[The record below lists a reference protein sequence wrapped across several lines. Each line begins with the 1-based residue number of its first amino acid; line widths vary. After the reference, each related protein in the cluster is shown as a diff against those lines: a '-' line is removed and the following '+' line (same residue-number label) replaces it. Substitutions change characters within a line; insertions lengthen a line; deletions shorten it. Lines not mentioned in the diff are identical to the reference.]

1 VDSHSAARHFVVA
14 IVSKEPAFMADTQFT
29 EAEQQQAMPVDS
41 ADVVIG
47 VAGPVAA
54 DDLRAGAARVAAEL
68 GSGPS
73 SGRYVVAWPASSGEA
88 VPPAPAGNG
97 NSAVALVPF
106 AAPPSGGEFWADVS
120 AHQRAVLALA
130 ASLNARTCIVLG
142 SDLAALQ
149 PQAIQIFAYAV
160 LERQCGLVMPVYPA
174 GKYDGLINTGILSP
188 LHRALYGR
196 RIRYP
201 LTFDFAVS
209 GTIAAL
215 LAGSSSTRESGALLW
230 PVAATATESPQC
242 AIGQVHI
249 DVRHQ
254 VATGGLELSAVL
266 GQMAGSLFQEMEND
280 AAQWQR
286 VRGSQA
292 AAVWGSATQ
301 DNTNDEPIDA
311 QPMLDSFLLG
321 SKNLDEVW
329 RLVLPPN
336 TMLELRRL
344 TRMPPEQ
351 FHMPDDLWACIVYD
365 FALAWRLRTISR
377 GHLLGALTPLYL
389 GWAASYA
396 REVAGLTRA
405 ALEQRMEQFARA
417 WEEKKP
423 YLLSRWRWPDRFN
436 P

>member
-1 VDSHSAARHFVVA
+1 
-14 IVSKEPAFMADTQFT
+14 MAESSMT
-29 EAEQQQAMPVDS
+29 ETAQQQAEPVGS
-41 ADVVIG
+41 ADVVVG
-47 VAGPVAA
+47 VAGPVAV
-54 DDLRAGAARVAAEL
+54 DDLRAAAARVAAEL
-68 GSGPS
+68 GSAPGS
-73 SGRYVVAWPASSGEA
+73 QRYVFAW
-88 VPPAPAGNG
+88 PAGNG
-97 NSAVALVPF
+97 EPAGSAPAANGKSGLTLVPF
-106 AAPPSGGEFWADVS
+106 AAPTSGGEFWVDVS

-130 ASLNARTCIVLG
+130 AQLNARACIVLG

-149 PQAIQIFAYAV
+149 PQAIELFAYAV
-160 LERQCGLVMPVYPA
+160 LERQCDLVMPLYPA

-201 LTFDFAVS
+201 VAFDFAVS
-209 GTIAAL
+209 GPVAGL
-215 LAGSSSTRESGALLW
+215 LARSSSGSESGALLW
-230 PVAATATESPQC
+230 PVAAAATEAPQC

-254 VATGGLELSAVL
+254 VATEGLELSAVL
-266 GQMAGSLFQEMEND
+266 GQFAGSLFQEMEND

-286 VRGSQA
+286 LRGSQTAPMWGNA
-292 AAVWGSATQ
+292 ARDREDSQ
-301 DNTNDEPIDA
+301 PIDA

-336 TMLELRRL
+336 SMLELRRL
-344 TRMPPEQ
+344 TRGAPGQ
-351 FHMPDDLWACIVYD
+351 FRMPDDLWASIVFD

-377 GHLLGALTPLYL
+377 SHLLGALTPLYL
-389 GWAASYA
+389 GWVASHVG
-396 REVAGLTRA
+396 EVSGLTRA
-405 ALEQRMEQFARA
+405 AAEQRLEQFARA

>member
-1 VDSHSAARHFVVA
+1 
-14 IVSKEPAFMADTQFT
+14 MADTELT
-29 EAEQQQAMPVDS
+29 EPAQQQTEPVGS

-47 VAGPVAA
+47 IAGPVAV
-54 DDLRAGAARVAAEL
+54 DDLRAGAAKVAAEL

-73 SGRYVVAWPASSGEA
+73 SPRCVFAWPAASGEGA
-88 VPPAPAGNG
+88 ASAPVGNG
-97 NSAVALVPF
+97 NSGVTLVPF
-106 AAPPSGGEFWADVS
+106 TVPPSGGEFWADVS
-120 AHQRAVLALA
+120 AHQRAVLAVA
-130 ASLNARTCIVLG
+130 GSLNARACIVIG

-149 PQAIQIFAYAV
+149 PQVIQLFAYAV

-174 GKYDGLINTGILSP
+174 GKYDGLINTGILWP

-196 RIRYP
+196 RIRFP

-209 GTIAAL
+209 GSMAAL
-215 LAGSSSTRESGALLW
+215 LTGSPSGREFGALLW

-280 AAQWQR
+280 AAHWQR
-286 VRGSQA
+286 VRGSQPA
-292 AAVWGSATQ
+292 PVWGSAAR
-301 DNTNDEPIDA
+301 DEANSEPIDA

-336 TMLELRRL
+336 SMLELRRL
-344 TRMPPEQ
+344 TRVPPDQ
-351 FHMPDDLWACIVYD
+351 FRMPDDLWASVVYD
-365 FALAWRLRTISR
+365 FALAWRLRSISR
-377 GHLLGALTPLYL
+377 SHLLGALTPLYL
-389 GWAASYA
+389 GWVASYV
-396 REVAGLTRA
+396 RDVSGLTRA
-405 ALEQRMEQFARA
+405 AVEQRLEQFARA

>member
-1 VDSHSAARHFVVA
+1 MA
-14 IVSKEPAFMADTQFT
+14 EPSLT
-29 EAEQQQAMPVDS
+29 EVTQQQAEPIAS
-41 ADVVIG
+41 ADIVIG
-47 VAGPVAA
+47 IAGPVAI
-54 DDLRAGAARVAAEL
+54 DDLRAGAVKVTAEL
-68 GSGPS
+68 GPGAS
-73 SGRYVVAWPASSGEA
+73 SLRYVFAWPAVSGEA
-88 VPPAPAGNG
+88 TTSAPAGNG
-97 NSAVALVPF
+97 NSAVTLVPF
-106 AAPPSGGEFWADVS
+106 VAPSGGGEFWADVS
-120 AHQRAVLALA
+120 AHQRGVLALA
-130 ASLNARTCIVLG
+130 DSLNARACIVLG

-149 PQAIQIFAYAV
+149 PETIQLFAYAV

-201 LTFDFAVS
+201 ASFDFAVS
-209 GTIAAL
+209 GSVATL
-215 LAGSSSTRESGALLW
+215 LAQSSPGHASGALLW
-230 PVAATATESPQC
+230 PVAAAATESPQSG
-242 AIGQVHI
+242 IGQVHI

-254 VATGGLELSAVL
+254 VATEGLELSAVL
-266 GQMAGSLFQEMEND
+266 GQFAGSLFQEMEND
-280 AAQWQR
+280 AVQWQR
-286 VRGSQA
+286 LRGSQPA
-292 AAVWGSATQ
+292 PVWGSAGQ
-301 DNTNDEPIDA
+301 DTANGEPIDA

-344 TRMPPEQ
+344 TRVPPDQ
-351 FHMPDDLWACIVYD
+351 FRMPDDLWACIVYD

-377 GHLLGALTPLYL
+377 SHLLGALTPLYL
-389 GWAASYA
+389 GWVASYV
-396 REVAGLTRA
+396 REVSGLTRA
-405 ALEQRMEQFARA
+405 AAEQRLEQFARA

>member
-1 VDSHSAARHFVVA
+1 
-14 IVSKEPAFMADTQFT
+14 MAETSTT
-29 EAEQQQAMPVDS
+29 EAAQQQAEPIGS

-47 VAGPVAA
+47 IAGSVGAEE
-54 DDLRAGAARVAAEL
+54 LRAGAAKVAAEL

-73 SGRYVVAWPASSGEA
+73 SMGYVFAWPAAGGEA
-88 VPPAPAGNG
+88 AASAPSGNG
-97 NSAVALVPF
+97 HPGLTLVPF
-106 AAPPSGGEFWADVS
+106 AAPSPGGEFWADVS
-120 AHQRAVLALA
+120 AYQRAVLALA
-130 ASLNARTCIVLG
+130 ASLNARACIVLG
-142 SDLAALQ
+142 SDLAGLQ
-149 PQAIQIFAYAV
+149 SQVIQLFAYAV

-196 RIRYP
+196 RIHFP
-201 LTFDFAVS
+201 VTFDFAVS
-209 GTIAAL
+209 GPIAAL
-215 LAGSSSTRESGALLW
+215 LAGGASGREAGALLW
-230 PVAATATESPQC
+230 PVAATATESPQSV
-242 AIGQVHI
+242 IGQVHV

-254 VATGGLELSAVL
+254 VATEGLELSAVL
-266 GQMAGSLFQEMEND
+266 GQFAGSFFQEMEND

-286 VRGSQA
+286 LRGSQA
-292 AAVWGSATQ
+292 APVWGSAER
-301 DNTNDEPIDA
+301 DNSNGEPIDA

-321 SKNLDEVW
+321 SKSLDEVW

-351 FHMPDDLWACIVYD
+351 FHMPDDLWASIVYD

-377 GHLLGALTPLYL
+377 SHLLGALTPLYL
-389 GWAASYA
+389 GWVASYV
-396 REVAGLTRA
+396 REVSGLTRA
-405 ALEQRMEQFARA
+405 AMEQRLEQFARA

>member
-1 VDSHSAARHFVVA
+1 
-14 IVSKEPAFMADTQFT
+14 MADTELT
-29 EAEQQQAMPVDS
+29 DAAQQQAESIGS

-47 VAGPVAA
+47 VAGPVAP
-54 DDLRAGAARVAAEL
+54 DDLRAGAAKVVAER
-68 GSGPS
+68 GSDAS
-73 SGRYVVAWPASSGEA
+73 SLRYVFAWPASNGESVPSAAAADGDSGL
-88 VPPAPAGNG
+88 
-97 NSAVALVPF
+97 ALVPF
-106 AAPPSGGEFWADVS
+106 VAPPSGGEFWADVS

-130 ASLNARTCIVLG
+130 ASLNARVCIVLG

-149 PQAIQIFAYAV
+149 PQAIQLFAYAV

-174 GKYDGLINTGILSP
+174 GKYDGLINTGILGP

-201 LTFDFAVS
+201 VAFDFAVS
-209 GTIAAL
+209 GSIAGL
-215 LAGSSSTRESGALLW
+215 LAHSSSGHESGALLW
-230 PVAATATESPQC
+230 PVAAAACESPQC
-242 AIGQVHI
+242 GIGQVHV
-249 DVRHQ
+249 DVRHE
-254 VATGGLELSAVL
+254 VATDGLELSAVL
-266 GQMAGSLFQEMEND
+266 GQFAGSLFQEMEND

-286 VRGSQA
+286 LRGSQPA
-292 AAVWGSATQ
+292 PVWGSAPR
-301 DNTNDEPIDA
+301 DNGNGEPIDA

-344 TRMPPEQ
+344 TRAAPDQ
-351 FHMPDDLWACIVYD
+351 FRMPDDLWASIVYD
-365 FALAWRLRTISR
+365 FALAWRLRTIGR

-389 GWAASYA
+389 GWVASYV
-396 REVAGLTRA
+396 REVSSFTRA
-405 ALEQRMEQFARA
+405 AVEQRLEQFARA

>member
-1 VDSHSAARHFVVA
+1 
-14 IVSKEPAFMADTQFT
+14 MAETEFT
-29 EAEQQQAMPVDS
+29 EAAQQKAEPIGS

-54 DDLRAGAARVAAEL
+54 DDLRAGAANVAAEL
-68 GSGPS
+68 GSGPAAM
-73 SGRYVVAWPASSGEA
+73 RYVFAWPAAGGEA
-88 VPPAPAGNG
+88 AASVPGGNG
-97 NSAVALVPF
+97 NSGLTFVPF
-106 AAPPSGGEFWADVS
+106 TVPPSGGEFWVDVS
-120 AHQRAVLALA
+120 AHQRAILALA
-130 ASLNARTCIVLG
+130 ASLNARACIVLG
-142 SDLAALQ
+142 ADLAALQ
-149 PQAIQIFAYAV
+149 GQAVELFAYAV

-174 GKYDGLINTGILSP
+174 GKYDGLINTGILWP

-196 RIRYP
+196 RIRFP
-201 LTFDFAVS
+201 VTFDFAVS
-209 GTIAAL
+209 GSIAAL
-215 LAGSSSTRESGALLW
+215 LARRASGPQPGALLW
-230 PVAATATESPQC
+230 PVAETATAFPQS

-266 GQMAGSLFQEMEND
+266 GQLAGSLFQEMEND

-286 VRGSQA
+286 LRGSQA
-292 AAVWGSATQ
+292 GPLWGSAGP
-301 DNTNDEPIDA
+301 DHSNGEPIDA

-321 SKNLDEVW
+321 SKNLEEVW

-344 TRMPPEQ
+344 TRMPREQ
-351 FHMPDDLWACIVYD
+351 FRMPDDLWASIVYD

-377 GHLLGALTPLYL
+377 SHLLGALTPLYL
-389 GWAASYA
+389 GWVASYV
-396 REVAGLTRA
+396 REVSGLTRA
-405 ALEQRMEQFARA
+405 AAEQRLEQFARA